1 MSSKTYVSERVVNI
15 KELEDYIS
23 GAFTMVLCIQ
33 KELQNE
39 SPDFQNLKSL
49 SDEAVE
55 KLQKAHTFEFCV
67 ERRKTIG

>member
-1 MSSKTYVSERVVNI
+1 MPMYISERIVNI

-23 GAFTMVLCIQ
+23 GAFAMALSIQ

-39 SPDFQNLKSL
+39 SPDFQSLKSF
-49 SDEAVE
+49 SDSAVE

-67 ERRKTIG
+67 ERRKTI